1 MATAVCAYTSLHNTC
16 GFRRVLSVWQIQI
29 LLFETLW
36 NIKAEYFQFVELTNA
51 EPVDM
56 EDMKN

>member
-1 MATAVCAYTSLHNTC
+1 M
-16 GFRRVLSVWQIQI
+16 VLSVWQIQI

-36 NIKAEYFQFVELTNA
+36 NIKAEYFQFVEPTNA